1 MKRVKSE
8 TDKRLIVEVKVNGKS
23 AYMLIDTGA
32 SAGMIDVNQADDFDV
47 VVGNKYCGS
56 IVGAGGEMQDVRH
69 THTMAEFEGKKIP
82 QFLLADISNIVRSIK
97 RETGIKILGII
108 SLKQMQVVGLNIDTS
123 RFEVWVE

>member
-8 TDKRLIVEVKVNGKS
+8 TDKRLIVEVKISGKS

-32 SAGMIDVNQADDFDV
+32 SAGMIDMNQADEFDV

-56 IVGAGGEMQDVRH
+56 IIGAGGEMQDVRY
-69 THTMAEFEGKKIP
+69 THTIAEFEGKKIP
-82 QFLLADISNIVRSIK
+82 QFLVADIGNIVRSIK

-108 SLKQMQVVGLNIDTS
+108 SLKQMQVIGLNIDTS
-123 RFEVWVE
+123 RFEFWVE

>member
-8 TDKRLIVEVKVNGKS
+8 TDKRLIVEVKINGKS

-56 IVGAGGEMQDVRH
+56 IIGAGGEMQDVRH

-82 QFLLADISNIVRSIK
+82 QFLLADIGNIVRSIK

-108 SLKQMQVVGLNIDTS
+108 SLKQMQVIGLNIDTS

>member
-32 SAGMIDVNQADDFDV
+32 SAGIIDMNQADDFDV

-97 RETGIKILGII
+97 RETGVKILGII
-108 SLKQMQVVGLNIDTS
+108 SLKQMSIIGMNIDVNS
-123 RFEVWVE
+123 SEIWLE

>member
-32 SAGMIDVNQADDFDV
+32 SAGMIDVNQADEFDV

-108 SLKQMQVVGLNIDTS
+108 SLKQMQVIGLNIDTS
-123 RFEVWVE
+123 RFEFWLE

>member
-32 SAGMIDVNQADDFDV
+32 SAGMIDVNQADEFDV

-108 SLKQMQVVGLNIDTS
+108 SLKQMQVIGLNIDTS
-123 RFEVWVE
+123 RFEVWLE

>member
-32 SAGMIDVNQADDFDV
+32 SAGMIDMNQADDFDV

-108 SLKQMQVVGLNIDTS
+108 SLKQMQVIGLNIDTN

>member
-8 TDKRLIVEVKVNGKS
+8 TEKRLIVEVKVNGKS

-32 SAGMIDVNQADDFDV
+32 SAGMIDVNQVDDFDV

-82 QFLLADISNIVRSIK
+82 QFLLADIGNIVRSIK

-108 SLKQMQVVGLNIDTS
+108 SLKQMQVIGLNIDTS

>member
-8 TDKRLIVEVKVNGKS
+8 TEKRLIVEVKINGKS

-47 VVGNKYCGS
+47 VIGNKYCGS
-56 IVGAGGEMQDVRH
+56 IVGAGGEMQDVRY
-69 THTMAEFEGKKIP
+69 THTMVEFEGKKIP

-97 RETGIKILGII
+97 RETGVKILGII
-108 SLKQMQVVGLNIDTS
+108 SLKQMSIIGMNIDVNS
-123 RFEVWVE
+123 SEIWLE

>member
-8 TDKRLIVEVKVNGKS
+8 TEKRLIVEVKINGKS

-32 SAGMIDVNQADDFDV
+32 SAGIIDMNQADDFDV
-47 VVGNKYCGS
+47 VVGNKYCGI
-56 IVGAGGEMQDVRH
+56 IVGAGGEMQDVRY

-108 SLKQMQVVGLNIDTS
+108 SLKQMQVIGLNIDTS
-123 RFEVWVE
+123 RFEVWLE

>member
-108 SLKQMQVVGLNIDTS
+108 SLKQMQVIGLNIDTS
-123 RFEVWVE
+123 RFEFWVE

>member
-8 TDKRLIVEVKVNGKS
+8 TDKRLIIEVKVNGKS
-23 AYMLIDTGA
+23 AYLLIDTGA
-32 SAGMIDVNQADDFDV
+32 SAGMIDVNQADEFDV

-56 IVGAGGEMQDVRH
+56 IVGAGGEMQDVRY

-82 QFLLADISNIVRSIK
+82 QFLLADISNIVCSIK

-108 SLKQMQVVGLNIDTS
+108 SLKQMQVIGLNIDTS

>member
-56 IVGAGGEMQDVRH
+56 IIGAGGEMQDVRH

-97 RETGIKILGII
+97 RETGVKILGII
-108 SLKQMQVVGLNIDTS
+108 SLKQMQVIGLNIDTS

>member
-8 TDKRLIVEVKVNGKS
+8 TDKRLIVEVKINGKS

-32 SAGMIDVNQADDFDV
+32 SAGMIDVNQVDDFDV

-82 QFLLADISNIVRSIK
+82 QFLLADIGNIVRSIK

-108 SLKQMQVVGLNIDTS
+108 SLKQMQVIGLNIDTS
-123 RFEVWVE
+123 RFEFWIE

>member
-8 TDKRLIVEVKVNGKS
+8 TDKRLIVEVKINGKS

-32 SAGMIDVNQADDFDV
+32 SAGMIDMNQADDFDV

-97 RETGIKILGII
+97 RETGVKILGII
-108 SLKQMQVVGLNIDTS
+108 SLKQMQVIGLNIDTS

>member
-97 RETGIKILGII
+97 RETGVKILGII
-108 SLKQMQVVGLNIDTS
+108 SLKQMQVIGLNIDTS

>member
-8 TDKRLIVEVKVNGKS
+8 TDKRLIVEVKINGKS

-47 VVGNKYCGS
+47 VIGNKYCGS
-56 IVGAGGEMQDVRH
+56 IVGAGGEMQDVRY
-69 THTMAEFEGKKIP
+69 THTMVEFEGKKIP
-82 QFLLADISNIVRSIK
+82 QFLIADISNVVRSIK

-108 SLKQMQVVGLNIDTS
+108 SLKQMQVIGLNIDTS
-123 RFEVWVE
+123 RFEFWVE

>member
-8 TDKRLIVEVKVNGKS
+8 TEKRLIVEVKVNGKS

-108 SLKQMQVVGLNIDTS
+108 SLKQMQVLGLNIDTS

>member
-8 TDKRLIVEVKVNGKS
+8 SEQRLIVEVKVNGKP

-32 SAGMIDVNQADDFDV
+32 SAGMMDVNQADEYDV
-47 VVGNKYCGS
+47 VVGNKYCGTL
-56 IVGAGGEMQDVRH
+56 IGAGGEMENVRY

-82 QFLLADISNIVRSIK
+82 QFLLADISSVVKSID

-108 SLKQMQVVGLNIDTS
+108 SLPQMKIAHLGIDCDDMDII
-123 RFEVWVE
+123 VE

>member
-32 SAGMIDVNQADDFDV
+32 SAGMIDVNQADEFDV

-56 IVGAGGEMQDVRH
+56 IVGAGGEMQDVRY

-108 SLKQMQVVGLNIDTS
+108 SLKQMQVIGLNIDTS
-123 RFEVWVE
+123 RLEFWVE

>member
-8 TDKRLIVEVKVNGKS
+8 TEKRLIVEVKINGKS

-108 SLKQMQVVGLNIDTS
+108 SLKQMQVIGLNIDTS
-123 RFEVWVE
+123 RFEVWLE

>member
-8 TDKRLIVEVKVNGKS
+8 TEKRLIVEVKVNGKS

-108 SLKQMQVVGLNIDTS
+108 SLKQMQVIGLNIDTS
-123 RFEVWVE
+123 RLEFWVE

>member
-8 TDKRLIVEVKVNGKS
+8 TEKRLIVEVKVNGKS

-32 SAGMIDVNQADDFDV
+32 SAGMIDVNQVDDFDV

-82 QFLLADISNIVRSIK
+82 QFLLADIGNIVRSIK
-97 RETGIKILGII
+97 RETGVKILGII
-108 SLKQMQVVGLNIDTS
+108 SLKQMQVIGLNIDTS
-123 RFEVWVE
+123 RFEFWLE

>member
-32 SAGMIDVNQADDFDV
+32 SAGMIDVNQVDDFDV

-56 IVGAGGEMQDVRH
+56 IVGAGGEMQDVRY

-82 QFLLADISNIVRSIK
+82 QFLLADIGNIVRSIK
-97 RETGIKILGII
+97 RETGIEILGII
-108 SLKQMQVVGLNIDTS
+108 SLRQMKIVGLGIDANDM
-123 RFEVWVE
+123 EIIIE

>member
-8 TDKRLIVEVKVNGKS
+8 TEKRLIVEVKVNGKS

-82 QFLLADISNIVRSIK
+82 QFLLADISKIVRSIK

-108 SLKQMQVVGLNIDTS
+108 SLKQMQVIGLNIDTS

>member
-32 SAGMIDVNQADDFDV
+32 SAGMIDVNQADEFDV

-97 RETGIKILGII
+97 RETGVKILGII
-108 SLKQMQVVGLNIDTS
+108 SLKQMQVIGLNIDTS

>member
-8 TDKRLIVEVKVNGKS
+8 TEKRLIVEVKINGKS

-56 IVGAGGEMQDVRH
+56 VIGAGGEMQDVRY

-97 RETGIKILGII
+97 RETGVKILGVI
-108 SLKQMQVVGLNIDTS
+108 SLKQMQVIGLSIDTS

>member
-1 MKRVKSE
+1 MKRVKSKTE
-8 TDKRLIVEVKVNGKS
+8 KRLIVEVKINGKS

-56 IVGAGGEMQDVRH
+56 IIGAGGEMQDVRH

-82 QFLLADISNIVRSIK
+82 QFLLANISNIVRSIK

-108 SLKQMQVVGLNIDTS
+108 SLKQMQVIGLNIDTN

>member
-8 TDKRLIVEVKVNGKS
+8 TEKRLIVEVKVNGKS

-108 SLKQMQVVGLNIDTS
+108 SLKQMQVIGLNIDTS

>member
-8 TDKRLIVEVKVNGKS
+8 TDKRLIVEVKINGKS

-108 SLKQMQVVGLNIDTS
+108 SLKQMSIIGMNIDVNS
-123 RFEVWVE
+123 SEIWLE

>member
-8 TDKRLIVEVKVNGKS
+8 TEKRLIVEVKINGKS

-47 VVGNKYCGS
+47 VIGNKYCGS

-82 QFLLADISNIVRSIK
+82 QFLLADIGNIVRSIK
-97 RETGIKILGII
+97 RETGVKILGII
-108 SLKQMQVVGLNIDTS
+108 SLKQMQVIGLNIDTS
-123 RFEVWVE
+123 RFEFWTE

>member
-8 TDKRLIVEVKVNGKS
+8 TEKRLIVEVKVNGKS

-47 VVGNKYCGS
+47 VIGNKYCGS
-56 IVGAGGEMQDVRH
+56 IVGAGGEMQDVRY

-97 RETGIKILGII
+97 RETGVKIFGII
-108 SLKQMQVVGLNIDTS
+108 SLKQMQVIGLNIDTI

>member
-32 SAGMIDVNQADDFDV
+32 SAGMIDMNQADDFDV

-108 SLKQMQVVGLNIDTS
+108 SLKQMQVIGLNIDTS
-123 RFEVWVE
+123 RFEFWLE

>member
-56 IVGAGGEMQDVRH
+56 IVGAGGEMQDVRY
-69 THTMAEFEGKKIP
+69 THTMVEFEGKKIP

-108 SLKQMQVVGLNIDTS
+108 SLKQMQVIGLNIDTS
-123 RFEVWVE
+123 RLEVWVE

>member
-97 RETGIKILGII
+97 RETGIKIFGII
-108 SLKQMQVVGLNIDTS
+108 SLKQMQVISLNIDTS

>member
-1 MKRVKSE
+1 MKRVKSKTE
-8 TDKRLIVEVKVNGKS
+8 KRLIVEGRVGGKS
-23 AYMLIDTGA
+23 ACFLIDTGA

-97 RETGIKILGII
+97 RETGVKILGII
-108 SLKQMQVVGLNIDTS
+108 SLKQMSIIGMNIDVNS
-123 RFEVWVE
+123 SEIWLE